1 MYRHHINVIKL
12 FVYDLKYFKHIPLY
26 LTDFDGSIVSIKII
40 ANPLSVLREWCVL
53 HKCLQCKIKV
63 KITCIFS

>member
-26 LTDFDGSIVSIKII
+26 LIDFDGSIVSIEII
-40 ANPLSVLREWCVL
+40 ANPTLS
-53 HKCLQCKIKV
+53 
-63 KITCIFS
+63 SS